1 MTTDTTSM
9 LRGFWYIA
17 AKASKLKTGKT
28 RPVTILGEELLIGRD
43 HEGKVFAYADRC
55 PHRGMPMRH
64 GTFDGANL
72 HCCYHGWAFS
82 AETGVCTAVPALAD
96 DDPTSPARFRLR
108 AFPCQ
113 DVQGNIWVYIPA
125 GRTVPETLPPVPQ
138 VPGFDGVAPQIST
151 TMQFPSNAEIATYG
165 FCDPAHPAFV
175 HTSRWWKSKSALK
188 LRPKSK
194 EFEPA
199 EYGFR
204 MKTHVLKGGAR
215 PYRLLGTDVRVD
227 VTVSLPGLRIEHIR
241 GSRHSACVL
250 AAVTPS
256 HAVNHRSPLL
266 RLLDNPLARPPPP
279 PRRLHGPRLPPPRP
293 RHGRQAGPRPGNP
306 PHALR
311 RRPRHP
317 DRLDDPPKTRIPR
330 QPCRRPSLHQPA
342 QGPNPALEKL
352 TATPTPHFHPC
363 SRARPGYPRRNNNP
377 GPTPSKSPAA
387 AAAQGHAANPA
398 TPQPGDPSRPTRTKT
413 TTSPTSCKPPLTP
426 PAFAASNP

>member
-1 MTTDTTSM
+1 MTTDTISM

-113 DVQGNIWVYIPA
+113 DVQGNIWVYIPT

-250 AAVTPS
+250 AAVTPVTPS
-256 HAVNHRSPLL
+256 ITEVHYCVYWTIPWLAPL
-266 RLLDNPLARPPPP
+266 RPLAAYMARDFL
-279 PRRLHGPRLPPPRP
+279 RQDLDMAAKLAHG
-293 RHGRQAGPRPGNP
+293 
-306 PHALR
+306 
-311 RRPRHP
+311 
-317 DRLDDPPKTRIPR
+317 
-330 QPCRRPSLHQPA
+330 
-342 QGPNPALEKL
+342 
-352 TATPTPHFHPC
+352 
-363 SRARPGYPRRNNNP
+363 
-377 GPTPSKSPAA
+377 
-387 AAAQGHAANPA
+387 PA
-398 TPQPGDPSRPTRTKT
+398 TPPMLFVGDPDTQIAWMIRLKREYLASLAEGRAFTN
-413 TTSPTSCKPPLTP
+413 PLKDQTLRWK
-426 PAFAASNP
+426 S